1 MRRKD
6 KEVTDRVWIDEVI
19 NRASYMTL
27 ALSASDGKPY
37 AVPITHVYDGE
48 NFYFHCAKEGLKL
61 DLIAKN
67 KNAAF
72 NAVAKADYYQN
83 AATRLYTMHYESV
96 SGWGT
101 IGLVEDSAEKIHA
114 LELIKDKFIQGDY
127 HVTEEIAAHVAIL
140 KLHIEEIYGKKSDK
154 L

>member
-6 KEVTDRVWIDEVI
+6 KEITDRVWMDEVI
-19 NRASYMTL
+19 NRAPYMTV
-27 ALSASDGKPY
+27 ALCSLDAKPY
-37 AVPITHVYDGE
+37 AVPMTQVYDGE
-48 NFYFHCAKEGLKL
+48 NLYFHCAKEGLKL
-61 DLIAKN
+61 DLIADN
-67 KNAAF
+67 PRAAF

-83 AATRLYTMHYESV
+83 EKTHLYTMHYESV

-101 IGLVEDSAEKIHA
+101 IALVEDSAEKMRA
-114 LELIKDKFIQGDY
+114 LELIKDKFIQGEY
-127 HVTEEIAAHVAIL
+127 HVTEEIATHVAIL